1 MKKPHISATIVV
13 TTPQQRKVIEE
24 LERKHLEDGGSML
37 AQVYHDGLR
46 LRVLTRQQTS
56 ELRSVIEKAL
66 GQTAP
71 PKNLHISAFGTQKGA
86 QP

>member
-37 AQVYHDGLR
+37 AQVFHDGLR
-46 LRVLTRQQTS
+46 LRVLTRQQAS
-56 ELRSVIEKAL
+56 ELRSAIEKAL
-66 GQTAP
+66 GQTL
-71 PKNLHISAFGTQKGA
+71 PKSLHTSAFGMQKGA
-86 QP
+86 QS